1 MPKSKIDIL
10 KNNDAV
16 LVHCASTTKMVGNA
30 QTNALSY
37 MDRITYVLN
46 NLPAVSC
53 STIVSGDVV
62 VDNYSGALGVVLKPN
77 ANNSIIHSSASDA
90 GTTPAMRDNAIG
102 KCTSTDQD
110 FESAIKN
117 RPTQTYNEIVV
128 HDYECLGV
136 FVQDVVEFIDPHNAG
151 NPVLLKHADIY
162 SHFGN
167 VNYFLLENGLFY
179 PAAYD
184 KNTNRFKKSASAHH
198 VFY

>member
-30 QTNALSY
+30 QTNAMSY
-37 MDRITYVLN
+37 MDRISYVLN

-77 ANNSIIHSSASDA
+77 ANNSIIHSSADDV
-90 GTTPAMRDNAIG
+90 GTTPKMRDDGIG
-102 KCTSTDQD
+102 KFTSTDQE
-110 FESAIKN
+110 FESAIQDRLK
-117 RPTQTYNEIVV
+117 QTYNEIVV

-136 FVQDVVEFIDPHNAG
+136 FVQDIVEFIDPHNAG
-151 NPVLLKHADIY
+151 NLVLLKHADIY

-167 VNYFLLENGLFY
+167 MNYFLLENGLFY
-179 PAAYD
+179 QASYD
-184 KNTNRFKKSASAHH
+184 QSANAFKKSSVVQH